1 MFLNVSLVSWKLVS
15 WFTQQRSSWKPFF
28 ACHDSEARS
37 HVRNALQA
45 FQSVAQLRFWSMQNP
60 FPHIFQLKGAV
71 DAAKKTRIA
80 ILEPF
85 WAGHFW
91 CLTVMDLIPDDS
103 LVLNRKKTYYTN
115 LEVVLLQHFWDSNS
129 GHFHCVRG
137 YRCDTTLL
145 EVSVKGS
152 KGI

>member
-1 MFLNVSLVSWKLVS
+1 M
-15 WFTQQRSSWKPFF
+15 
-28 ACHDSEARS
+28 
-37 HVRNALQA
+37 RNALQA

-103 LVLNRKKTYYTN
+103 FFRIGRKLTIPILRWFFCSTF
-115 LEVVLLQHFWDSNS
+115 ETPTQAIFIAS
-129 GHFHCVRG
+129 GATGATKNCLRFQ
-137 YRCDTTLL
+137 
-145 EVSVKGS
+145 
-152 KGI
+152 